1 MPQRFYINKENLDE
15 QFEKLDRNLYEM
27 LDFAYLHEDMVTIIE
42 ELMSDWSK
50 ENLQS
55 FNTILKDW
63 EDMSEEQKELYEDF
77 DEYIR
82 DFGRWWVEL
91 DNLTDE
97 EKINLIERYQ
107 ITIFYSLHSDTYS
120 YDSIK
125 ENIEYNC

>member
-1 MPQRFYINKENLDE
+1 MPQRFYIDKENLDE

-27 LDFAYLHEDMVTIIE
+27 LDFAYLHEDMVTTIE
-42 ELMSDWSK
+42 DLMSEWSK

-63 EDMSEEQKELYEDF
+63 EEMTEEQKDLYEDF

>member
-1 MPQRFYINKENLDE
+1 MPQRFYIDKENLDE
-15 QFEKLDRNLYEM
+15 QFENLDRNLYEM
-27 LDFAYLHEDMVTIIE
+27 LDFAYLHEDMVTTIE
-42 ELMSDWSK
+42 DLMSEWSK

-63 EDMSEEQKELYEDF
+63 EKMTEEQKDLYEDF

>member
-1 MPQRFYINKENLDE
+1 MPQRFYIDKENLDE

-50 ENLQS
+50 ENLKS

-63 EDMSEEQKELYEDF
+63 EEMTEEQKDLYEDF

-107 ITIFYSLHSDTYS
+107 ITIFYSLHSDTYC

>member
-1 MPQRFYINKENLDE
+1 MPQRFYIDKENLDE

-27 LDFAYLHEDMVTIIE
+27 LDFAYLHEDMVTTIE
-42 ELMSDWSK
+42 DLMSEWSK

-63 EDMSEEQKELYEDF
+63 EEMTEEQKDLYEDF

-107 ITIFYSLHSDTYS
+107 IAIFYSLHSDTYS